1 MSLSSLWATGLLNY
15 LQCSASLFRLALSQ
29 VCFSAELLKP
39 SASGEPW
46 PLIPELPST
55 VLVLSKTNSC
65 FVLLSL
71 SIQGLEN
78 AM

>member
-1 MSLSSLWATGLLNY
+1 MSLSSLWATSLLNY

-39 SASGEPW
+39 TASGEPW
-46 PLIPELPST
+46 PLIPE
-55 VLVLSKTNSC
+55 LVLSKTNSC